1 MNGDEIPR
9 SVSNSTYATHVS
21 KGFRRKSLVF
31 HKSLRSQKSY
41 EDLEGSW
48 NSSDFPSGG
57 SLRERPN
64 LPLSVLCFVEGKIF
78 IAHEKEKKKEEK
90 KKRKE
95 KEGIVEKSGIKEW
108 KLDELRSLS
117 TRDYGH
123 VQQKF
128 HLANLEIAALME
140 ILYPRLVDRV

>member
-1 MNGDEIPR
+1 MVRYAKGRIYLSPY
-9 SVSNSTYATHVS
+9 SVSSREKFLSRT
-21 KGFRRKSLVF
+21 KRK
-31 HKSLRSQKSY
+31 KR
-41 EDLEGSW
+41 
-48 NSSDFPSGG
+48 
-57 SLRERPN
+57 
-64 LPLSVLCFVEGKIF
+64 
-78 IAHEKEKKKEEK
+78 KKK

-140 ILYPRLVDRV
+140 ILYPRLVDRL